1 MTSTAV
7 VNQKGGVGK
16 TELTTN
22 IGGALAELGRRVL
35 LVDLDP
41 SGYLTDGLKVTPSD
55 GFSLAEALTSSR
67 RARVEPVRHSTTEQG
82 GVLDVLPNT
91 AAMLTVARELDKLRG
106 REQRLTR
113 VLAPLAG
120 DYDDVLIDCPPT
132 LDVVTDNALAWAER
146 VLIPVQAEDTTLKAL
161 QLLLA
166 QIAAV
171 DEFLRDERLVLHGMV
186 VSMLRRPA
194 SVYARSVLDDLAK
207 LAAQADLPI
216 LGTVPL
222 SVVVSEA
229 RRHGRTV
236 VDYAPNSHHATVYR
250 ALAKTFPEIR

>member
-16 TELTTN
+16 TKLTIN
-22 IGGALAELGRRVL
+22 VGGALAELGRRVL

-41 SGYLTDGLKVTPSD
+41 SGYLTDALKVAPAD
-55 GFSLAEALTSSR
+55 GFTLAEALTSSR
-67 RARVEPVRHSTTEQG
+67 RARVEPVRHSTTEAG

-106 REQRLTR
+106 REQRLAR
-113 VLAPLAG
+113 VLAPLDG
-120 DYDDVLIDCPPT
+120 DYDQVLIDCPPT
-132 LDVVTDNALAWAER
+132 LDVVTDNALTYVQR

-171 DEFLRDERLVLHGMV
+171 DEFLRTDPLVLHGMV
-186 VSMLRRPA
+186 VSLLRRPA
-194 SVYARSVLDDLAK
+194 SVYARSVLADLDR
-207 LAAQADLPI
+207 LAEQAGLPI

-222 SVVVSEA
+222 SVVVTEA
-229 RRHGRTV
+229 ARHGRTV
-236 VDYAPNSHHATVYR
+236 VDYAPTSHHAEVYR
-250 ALAKTFPEIR
+250 ALAKTLETAR